1 MKKNKVLSL
10 FLALIMV
17 LACAFCGI
25 SEAAQV
31 GTVVDSKSISVKQ
44 SQGVSKKGSAYKPSI
59 IKSGN
64 YMYYA
69 VYNKIYKVNVKTK
82 KSTLVYTSKSGFW
95 ISDLTVK
102 DGWIYCVLDKFM
114 GTGGSYPYIFKVKTN
129 GKSAKTLKKGIRPV
143 VYNGNIYYIKCDFD
157 ENDDY
162 YGERNLGIYRM
173 SLSGK
178 NDKCIKKSDAIE
190 DFAVYKSKIYYTKSD
205 GYGSNLYN
213 VSISGGK
220 SKDMVYDIGYNS
232 AGIKIYSDY
241 IYFNY
246 GDGIYKI
253 KTTSTK
259 KTKVVSNADIR
270 DVSGGYVYYIVDG
283 YDSQSL
289 YKIKISN
296 KAKTFIKKQELS
308 IGKVTVDGGYMI
320 MTLYNYPNEY
330 SQNNAAEYLCN
341 TNGKNGKILKRY
353 FVS

>member
-1 MKKNKVLSL
+1 
-10 FLALIMV
+10 
-17 LACAFCGI
+17 
-25 SEAAQV
+25 
-31 GTVVDSKSISVKQ
+31 
-44 SQGVSKKGSAYKPSI
+44 
-59 IKSGN
+59 
-64 YMYYA
+64 
-69 VYNKIYKVNVKTK
+69 
-82 KSTLVYTSKSGFW
+82 
-95 ISDLTVK
+95 
-102 DGWIYCVLDKFM
+102 M

-190 DFAVYKSKIYYTKSD
+190 DFAVYKSKIYYTKSND
-205 GYGSNLYN
+205 YGYYLYN
-213 VSISGGK
+213 VSTSGGK
-220 SKDMVYDIGYNS
+220 SKVMFYDTDIYPS
-232 AGIKIYSDY
+232 DIKIYSDY

-246 GDGIYKI
+246 GYDIYKI
-253 KTTSTK
+253 KINSTK
-259 KTKVVSNADIR
+259 KTKVVSNAALR

-296 KAKTFIKKQELS
+296 KSKTFIKKQELS
-308 IGKVTVDGGYMI
+308 IGKVTVDGEYMI